1 MARKLRLIVFS
12 LLAAGMVV
20 FIFSNSFQSSEASN
34 AASGW
39 VADFLR
45 PLLNPRGRI
54 ADDTY
59 HKLVR
64 KLAHFAEFGLLGFW
78 FGGIAA
84 NVRWK
89 RKWLCAASA
98 AVLIAC
104 TDETIQSF
112 TGRTNSIKDVC
123 IDGAGAI
130 CGIAAMALIVLL
142 IGKNR
147 VE

>member
-1 MARKLRLIVFS
+1 MVF
-12 LLAAGMVV
+12 
-20 FIFSNSFQSSEASN
+20 FIFSNSFQSSEVSN

-39 VADFLR
+39 VADLLR
-45 PLLNPRGRI
+45 PLLNPRGRLP
-54 ADDTY
+54 DDLY

-64 KLAHFAEFGLLGFW
+64 KLAHFTEFGLLGFW
-78 FGGIAA
+78 LGGIAA
-84 NVRWK
+84 NVDWK
-89 RKWLCAASA
+89 RKWLYGAGA

-104 TDETIQSF
+104 ADEIIQSF

-130 CGIAAMALIVLL
+130 CGIAVMALIVVL
-142 IGKNR
+142 IRKNR